1 MIRLRTAMGLI
12 PRWVWLLAAVAA
24 AAAGEHERHLDV
36 SESAPVGTRIGF
48 IGDGSKDS
56 GPPYLIVPVP
66 GSAVDTDLIAEQN
79 TGEIRTRVPLDRETR
94 SSYTLVAIPLSGE
107 NVRVVVNVI
116 DENDNAPTFPSP
128 TMHVE
133 FPENTPRDTKR
144 TLNPAR
150 DLDLGQYNTQR
161 YAIVAG
167 NVNNAFR
174 LSLHREK
181 DGVLYLDL
189 QINGYLDRETTASY
203 HLTIEAYD
211 GGVPPL
217 KGTMAVNVTV
227 LDVNDNQPSFNQSRY
242 YATVQENATVSTS
255 ILQVYATD
263 VDDGDNGV
271 VEYSISRRQSDKDG
285 YFAIDRNTGVISVNR
300 PLDYETREVHE
311 LVVVAKDKGDQPL
324 ETTAF
329 VTVRVADVN
338 DNQPDINVI
347 FLSDDATP
355 KISERAQPGEF
366 VARISVH
373 DPDSKQE
380 YSDVNVTL
388 QGGDGHFG
396 LTTQDNIIYLVIV
409 ALPLD
414 RESRPNYTLSVIATD
429 AGSPPLHASKTF
441 HLLVT
446 DVNDNRPEFTVP
458 EYWASVSET
467 AEPGTSVLRVVATDK
482 DDGDNAELTYKMRD
496 PPPQWF
502 QVDPDTGVIAT
513 RDRMDCERDPEPTFV
528 VLAVDNGRPQ
538 QLTGTATVHVTIH
551 DLNDNEPIFDQSF
564 YNADV
569 SEDRAVGSCILKVRA
584 IFFFF
589 FKYLFI
595 LIRSGRTKSGGK
607 ERFDVRII
615 VVC

>member
-1 MIRLRTAMGLI
+1 MAMGL
-12 PRWVWLLAAVAA
+12 PRWLWLLAAVAA

-48 IGDGSKDS
+48 IGDGSRDS

-94 SSYTLVAIPLSGE
+94 ASYTLVAIPLSGE
-107 NVRVVVNVI
+107 NVRVVVRVI
-116 DENDNAPTFPSP
+116 DENDNAPTFPGPS
-128 TMHVE
+128 MHVE

-150 DLDLGQYNTQR
+150 DLDLGLYNTQR

-167 NVNNAFR
+167 NTNNAFR
-174 LSLHREK
+174 LSSHREK

-189 QINGYLDRETTASY
+189 QINGYLDRETTAAY
-203 HLTIEAYD
+203 HLVIEAYD

-217 KGTMAVNVTV
+217 KGSTAVNVTV
-227 LDVNDNQPSFNQSRY
+227 LDVNDNQPAFNQSRY
-242 YATVQENATVSTS
+242 YATVLENATVATS

-263 VDDGDNGV
+263 VDDGDNGL
-271 VEYSISRRQSDKDG
+271 VEYSISRRQSDKEG
-285 YFAIDRNTGVISVNR
+285 YFAIDRHTGVISVNR
-300 PLDYETREVHE
+300 PLDYETRDVHE
-311 LVVVAKDKGDQPL
+311 LVVVAKDRGDQPL

-329 VTVRVADVN
+329 VTVRVTDVN

-373 DPDSKQE
+373 DPDSKEE

-388 QGGDGHFG
+388 HGGDGHFG

-446 DVNDNRPEFTVP
+446 DVNDNRPEFAVP

-467 AEPGTSVLRVVATDK
+467 AEPGTSVVRVTAADK
-482 DDGDNAELTYKMRD
+482 DEGDNAALTYKMRD

-502 QVDPDTGVIAT
+502 QIDPSTGVVVT

-538 QLTGTATVHVTIH
+538 QLTGTTTVHVTIH
-551 DLNDNEPIFDQSF
+551 DLNDNEPVFDQSF
-564 YNADV
+564 YSVDV

-584 IFFFF
+584 
-589 FKYLFI
+589 YYSVFI
-595 LIRSGRTKSGGK
+595 
-607 ERFDVRII
+607 
-615 VVC
+615 

>member
-1 MIRLRTAMGLI
+1 MTIFQQANAYDATVITDNDGTMGLQRVM
-12 PRWVWLLAAVAA
+12 RWLWLLAAVAA
-24 AAAGEHERHLDV
+24 SATGEYERHLEV

-48 IGDGSKDS
+48 IGDGSSSKDNG

-66 GSAVDTDLIAEQN
+66 GSAVDTDLVAEQS

-94 SSYTLVAIPLSGE
+94 SSYSLIAIPLSGE
-107 NVRVVVNVI
+107 NVRVVVNVV
-116 DENDNAPTFPSP
+116 DENDNAPTFPCP
-128 TMHVE
+128 AMRVE
-133 FPENTPRDTKR
+133 FPENTARDTKR
-144 TLNPAR
+144 TLYPAR
-150 DLDLGQYNTQR
+150 DPDLGQYNTQR

-167 NVNNAFR
+167 NTNNAFR
-174 LSLHREK
+174 LSSHREK

-189 QINGYLDRETTASY
+189 QVNGYLDREVTAAY
-203 HLTIEAYD
+203 HLVVEAYD

-217 KGTMAVNVTV
+217 KGSMAVNVTV
-227 LDVNDNQPSFNQSRY
+227 LDVNDNQPTFNQSRY
-242 YATVQENATVSTS
+242 YATVLENATVSTS
-255 ILQVYATD
+255 IMQVYATD
-263 VDDGDNGV
+263 VDDGDNGA

-285 YFAIDRNTGVISVNR
+285 YFAIDRTTGVVSVNR
-300 PLDYETREVHE
+300 PLDYETRDVHE
-311 LVVVAKDKGDQPL
+311 LVVVAKDRGDQPL

-329 VTVRVADVN
+329 VTVRVTDVN
-338 DNQPDINVI
+338 DNRPDINVI

-373 DPDSKQE
+373 DPDSKEQ

-388 QGGDGHFG
+388 HGGDGHFG
-396 LTTQDNIIYLVIV
+396 LTTRDNIIYLVIV

-446 DVNDNRPEFTVP
+446 DVNDNKPEFAVP

-467 AEPGTSVLRVVATDK
+467 AEPGTSVVRVVATDQ
-482 DDGDNAELTYKMRD
+482 DEGENAALAYKMRD

-502 QVDPDTGVIAT
+502 QVDSLTGVVTT
-513 RDRMDCERDPEPTFV
+513 RDRMDCERDSEPTFV
-528 VLAVDNGRPQ
+528 VLAVDNGRPH
-538 QLTGTATVHVTIH
+538 QLTGTATVHVTVH

-569 SEDRAVGSCILKVRA
+569 SEDRAVGSCILKVS
-584 IFFFF
+584 F
-589 FKYLFI
+589 
-595 LIRSGRTKSGGK
+595 LIASNSK
-607 ERFDVRII
+607 
-615 VVC
+615 

>member
-1 MIRLRTAMGLI
+1 MLQVADDNAVVMVMVGA
-12 PRWVWLLAAVAA
+12 PRWLWLLAVVTAA
-24 AAAGEHERHLDV
+24 AVAGEHERHLDV
-36 SESAPVGTRIGF
+36 SESAPIGTRIGF

-66 GSAVDTDLIAEQN
+66 GSAVDTDLVAEQN

-94 SSYTLVAIPLSGE
+94 ASYTLVAIPLSGE
-107 NVRVVVNVI
+107 NVRVVVRVI
-116 DENDNAPTFPSP
+116 DENDNAPTFPSAH
-128 TMHVE
+128 MQVE

-144 TLNPAR
+144 ALNPAR

-161 YAIVAG
+161 YAIVSG
-167 NVNNAFR
+167 NANNAFR
-174 LSLHREK
+174 LSSHREK

-189 QINGYLDRETTASY
+189 QVNGYLDRETAASY
-203 HLTIEAYD
+203 GLVIEAYD

-217 KGTMAVNVTV
+217 KGSMTVNVTV
-227 LDVNDNQPSFNQSRY
+227 LDVNDNQPTFNQSRY
-242 YATVQENATVSTS
+242 YATVLENATVATS
-255 ILQVYATD
+255 ILRVFATD
-263 VDDGDNGV
+263 VDDGDNGL
-271 VEYSISRRQSDKDG
+271 VEYSISRRQSDKEG
-285 YFAIDRNTGVISVNR
+285 YFTVDRNTGVISVNR
-300 PLDYETREVHE
+300 PLDYETRQVHE
-311 LVVVAKDKGDQPL
+311 LVVVAKDRGDQPL
-324 ETTAF
+324 ESTAF
-329 VTVRVADVN
+329 VTVRVVDVN

-373 DPDSKQE
+373 DPDSKEE

-429 AGSPPLHASKTF
+429 TGSPPLHASKTF

-446 DVNDNRPEFTVP
+446 DVNDNRPEFAVP

-467 AEPGTSVLRVVATDK
+467 AEPGTSVLRVQAADK
-482 DDGDNAELTYKMRD
+482 DEGDNAVLTYRVRD

-502 QVDPDTGVIAT
+502 QVDAATGVITT
-513 RDRMDCERDPEPTFV
+513 RDRLDCERDPEPTFV

-538 QLTGTATVHVTIH
+538 LTGTATVHMTVH
-551 DLNDNEPIFDQSF
+551 DLNDNEPVFDQSF
-564 YNADV
+564 YDADV
-569 SEDRAVGSCILKVRA
+569 SEDRAVGSCILKVCVSTCFC
-584 IFFFF
+584 I
-589 FKYLFI
+589 
-595 LIRSGRTKSGGK
+595 
-607 ERFDVRII
+607 
-615 VVC
+615 